1 VNDAV
6 FAWDEA
12 LPASE
17 RDALIA
23 RVAHEVTGRGLQTP
37 VLLLLE
43 IHRPA
48 GFLLS
53 QGLIVLGPILAG
65 LVGLDRV
72 QTLSRF
78 LREPNALDRLIA
90 AIEEED
96 AK

>member
-1 VNDAV
+1 VNEAI
-6 FAWDEA
+6 FAWDEP

-48 GFLLS
+48 GFLMS

-65 LVGLDRV
+65 LVGLDRI

-78 LREPNALDRLIA
+78 LREPNAIDRLIA
-90 AIEEED
+90 AIEETR
-96 AK
+96 

>member
-1 VNDAV
+1 MNEAV
-6 FAWDEA
+6 FAWDEP
-12 LPASE
+12 LPDAE
-17 RDALIA
+17 RDALVA
-23 RVAHEVTGRGLQTP
+23 RVAREVTGRGLQTP

-53 QGLIVLGPILAG
+53 QGLIVLGPVLAG

-78 LREPNALDRLIA
+78 LREPNAIDRLIA
-90 AIEEED
+90 AIED

>member
-1 VNDAV
+1 VNEAV
-6 FAWDEA
+6 FAWDEP

-48 GFLLS
+48 GFLMS

-65 LVGLDRV
+65 LVGLDRI

-78 LREPNALDRLIA
+78 LREPNAIDRLIA
-90 AIEEED
+90 AIEETR
-96 AK
+96 

>member
-1 VNDAV
+1 MNDAV

-12 LPASE
+12 LPAEE
-17 RDALIA
+17 RDALVA
-23 RVAHEVTGRGLQTP
+23 RVVCEVTGRGLQTP

-78 LREPNALDRLIA
+78 LREPNAIDRLIA
-90 AIEEED
+90 AIEEE

>member
-1 VNDAV
+1 MNDAV

-12 LPASE
+12 LPTEE
-17 RDALIA
+17 RAALVA
-23 RVAHEVTGRGLQTP
+23 RVVREVTGRGLQTP

-53 QGLIVLGPILAG
+53 QGLIVLGPVLAG

-78 LREPNALDRLIA
+78 LREPKAIDQLIA
-90 AIEEED
+90 AIEEEN